1 MDYLKAGDLRYRN
14 LRNLL
19 ILIQYMLKILD
30 NYDNVHKNYILK
42 FLYLIF

>member
-30 NYDNVHKNYILK
+30 NYDNVHKNYIFKISLS
-42 FLYLIF
+42 IF